1 MRVLLS
7 NDDGIGAPGFAALEA
22 IARKL
27 TKDIW
32 VVAPETEQ
40 SGASHSLTLHRPLRV
55 RQIRRRRF
63 AVDGTPTDCVLLA
76 LNTLMKGNRPDL
88 VLSGVN
94 RGMNAADDVTYSGTV
109 AVAMEATLLGVPA
122 MAFSQ
127 DFTNRVHWSTA
138 ETHAP
143 PLIRRLLEA
152 GWPRDVLINVNFPDV
167 VPTAVTGVEVAR
179 QGRYMFGDAVTER
192 LDPRGR
198 PYYWIGA
205 ENSDSDPTMRAR
217 ERRRGTDL
225 WALGRGAISVTA
237 VSLDLTHRA
246 TQRRLEEAFA
256 RCSTS
261 RVSD

>member
-1 MRVLLS
+1 MRILLS
-7 NDDGIGAPGFAALEA
+7 NDDGIGAPGFATLEA

-55 RQIRRRRF
+55 RRIHRRRF

-76 LNTLMKGNRPDL
+76 LNTLMKDHRPDL

-122 MAFSQ
+122 IAMSQEFSG
-127 DFTNRVHWSTA
+127 RVHWSTA

-143 PLIRRLLEA
+143 ELIERLLRV
-152 GWPRDVLINVNFPDV
+152 GWQKDVLINVNFPDV
-167 VPTAVTGVEVAR
+167 VASAVTGVEVVR
-179 QGRYMFGDAVTER
+179 QGRYMYGDAITER

-198 PYYWIGA
+198 PYFWIGG
-205 ENSDSDPTMRAR
+205 EKSDDDQAMRAR
-217 ERRRGTDL
+217 ERRKGTDL
-225 WALGRGAISVTA
+225 WALGRGAIAVTA
-237 VSLDLTHRA
+237 ISLDMTHRA
-246 TQRRLEEAFA
+246 TQRRLEGAIA

-261 RVSD
+261 RASD